1 MGIFKHE
8 LEERAL
14 EKVEEISQTNYLMP
28 FRELPPHLQL
38 VVYEVAEEIAR
49 LEMSGN

>member
-1 MGIFKHE
+1 MGAFKNE

-14 EKVEEISQTNYLMP
+14 EKVEEISQKNYLLP
-28 FRELPPHLQL
+28 FRELPPHLKF
-38 VVYEVAEEIAR
+38 VVFVIAEEIAR